1 LTVNFFYNLTGA
13 GLFLLGFYSLFTQPR
28 LLKKILSINICGA
41 GLFLLMISTG
51 FDPAGG
57 PPDPVLQALV
67 LTGIVIAVSVT
78 AYGLALAGCLRPRGR
93 KAEDKGRSEP
103 LATTRNLPAEE
114 ETGSAP

>member
-1 LTVNFFYNLTGA
+1 LTFYNLTGA

-28 LLKKILSINICGA
+28 LLKKILGINISGA
-41 GLFLLMISTG
+41 GLFLLMISSG
-51 FDPAGG
+51 YDPAGG

-78 AYGLALAGCLRPRGR
+78 AYGLALAGCLGPPGGR
-93 KAEDKGRSEP
+93 RTADGDQPESTAVNRDFPGD
-103 LATTRNLPAEE
+103 N